1 MTYVESAPLD
11 DATML
16 HHMVRR
22 DPESVALLYDR
33 YGGVAFTLAYRILN
47 DRQSAEDTVQESFL
61 NAWRRV
67 ATYDARRGTVR
78 TWLLTIVH
86 HQTISLLRA
95 TRSRGGA
102 TIDIASILSLTNG
115 EDTVATVVRGMHGE
129 QVREALGALSSVQ
142 RQVVE
147 LAYFGGLSL
156 SEISRSSAVP
166 LGTVKGRMR
175 LGLAKLRATMPQWDE
190 I

>member
-1 MTYVESAPLD
+1 M
-11 DATML
+11 
-16 HHMVRR
+16 
-22 DPESVALLYDR
+22 
-33 YGGVAFTLAYRILN
+33 
-47 DRQSAEDTVQESFL
+47 QESFL
-61 NAWRRV
+61 NAWRR
-67 ATYDARRGTVR
+67 AAAYDSSRGSVR
-78 TWLLTIVH
+78 AWLMTIVH

-115 EDTVATVVRGMHGE
+115 EDTEAMVMSAMQGE
-129 QVREALGALSSVQ
+129 QVREALGSLSSVQ

-147 LAYFGGLSL
+147 FAYFGGLSL

-175 LGLAKLRATMPQWDE
+175 LGLEKLRAAMPRWDE
-190 I
+190 ASG